1 MHFVFVVKHPYPFND
16 QVVVYVRHLGPGVSV
31 GQAWQEGKELQQV
44 PQKLCSEILMVKN
57 YSALREN
64 Q

>member
-1 MHFVFVVKHPYPFND
+1 VKHPYPFND

-31 GQAWQEGKELQQV
+31 GQAWQEGKALQQV
-44 PQKLCSEILMVKN
+44 PQKLCGDILMVKDF
-57 YSALREN
+57 STLRDD